1 MYVKKFFFLVFMLC
15 NMGGFRFF
23 CSVKFYVVNNQMES
37 TLTLISKFCSIKTY
51 VTPIFWPPPPKLFFC
66 RNYPLFGA
74 RFSSVVFQIVMSHLR
89 ESFKSLGAEE
99 KVIILEVI
107 IYFTNK

>member
-1 MYVKKFFFLVFMLC
+1 
-15 NMGGFRFF
+15 MGGFRFF

-51 VTPIFWPPPPKLFFC
+51 VTPIFCPPPKLFFC

-74 RFSSVVFQIVMSHLR
+74 RFSSVVFQIAMSHLR